1 MNLAELLTI
10 PASMFPEQ
18 EILRFEGQGT
28 SYGALAERVALTA
41 GALRRLG
48 VEPGDRVAVL
58 ETNTPAVIEALYA
71 TTSLGAVFVP
81 LNYRARADELA
92 HMLGVAAPRVLL
104 VGERYGAVARAAV
117 AGLARARTEG
127 PHPSPLPGGEGTE
140 GPHPSPLPRGEGTDE
155 GHAPDDA
162 AAGGRAGGTGAER
175 GWAPGEEQARR
186 ATAPDERGAG
196 PALVALGGAAE
207 GMPSLEALIAG
218 AEGVFPEEVADD
230 GLAVLMFTSGTTAYA
245 KAVML
250 SHANLVNFVFA
261 TVDPADGSERGT
273 VLLAA
278 PLYHVAG
285 LTAALAATWT
295 GRRIA
300 LMRQFDAGEWLAQV
314 AGERVTHA
322 FLVPT
327 MLKRVLDHPDF
338 AATDLSSLQVLSYGA
353 APMPLGVIRRAI
365 ERFPP
370 GVQFF
375 NAFGQT
381 ETASTVTTLGPE
393 DHRLEGSA
401 AEVERKLR
409 RLGSIGR
416 PLADVELRIVDAEG
430 REVPRGAVGEIAIR
444 TERLMRGYYGQDEAT
459 RATLHD
465 GWLRTRDLGWMD
477 EDDYVYLAGRQADL
491 IIRGGENVAPEE
503 VEAVLATHPAVEEAA
518 VIGVPDEEWGER
530 IAAVVVCRPGAA
542 VSAEALIAHCHARL
556 ASFKKPE
563 RIVFADALPR
573 NALGKLLRNDLRA
586 QLASKPPGLLRR
598 EDRGLR

>member
-1 MNLAELLTI
+1 VNLAELLTI

-18 EILRFEGQGT
+18 EILRFDGQGT
-28 SYGALAERVALTA
+28 SYEALAERVMHVA
-41 GALRRLG
+41 GALRALG
-48 VEPGDRVAVL
+48 VQPGDRVAVL
-58 ETNTPAVIEALYA
+58 ETNTPAVLEALYA

-104 VGERYGAVARAAV
+104 VGARYVAVARAA
-117 AGLARARTEG
+117 LAELGQATTGG
-127 PHPSPLPGGEGTE
+127 PHPSPLPGGEGTGQLLE
-140 GPHPSPLPRGEGTDE
+140 E
-155 GHAPDDA
+155 A
-162 AAGGRAGGTGAER
+162 AAKLGSTREGQGT
-175 GWAPGEEQARR
+175 P
-186 ATAPDERGAG
+186 
-196 PALVALGGAAE
+196 PALVALGEVVDGL
-207 GMPSLEALIAG
+207 PSLAG
-218 AEGVFPEEVADD
+218 LATQAEGVYPEDVADD
-230 GLAVLMFTSGTTAYA
+230 DLAVLMFTSGTTANA

-250 SHANLVNFVFA
+250 THGSLVSFA
-261 TVDPADGSERGT
+261 FGTADPADGSERGT

-300 LMRQFDAGEWLAQV
+300 LLRQFDAAEWLALV
-314 AGERVTHA
+314 AREQVTHA

-365 ERFPP
+365 EALPP
-370 GVQFF
+370 TVQFF

-381 ETASTVTTLGPE
+381 ETASTVTTLGPD

-401 AEVERKLR
+401 AEIERKLR

-416 PLADVELRIVDAEG
+416 PLADVELRVVDEAG
-430 REVPRGAVGEIAIR
+430 REVPRGEIGEIAIR
-444 TERLMRGYYGQDEAT
+444 TERLMRGYYGEADAT
-459 RATLHD
+459 RATLHE

-503 VEAVLATHPAVEEAA
+503 VEAALGTHPAVEEAA
-518 VIGVPDEEWGER
+518 VIGLPDEEWGER
-530 IAAVVVCRPGAA
+530 VAAVVVCRAGAD
-542 VSAEALIAHCHARL
+542 VSAETLIEHCRERL

-563 RIVFADALPR
+563 HVVFVDALPR
-573 NALGKLLRNDLRA
+573 NALGKLLRKDLRNQYA
-586 QLASKPPGLLRR
+586 AEMPSRLGSQ
-598 EDRGLR
+598 